1 MESES
6 GVPLRRRSLRLRP
19 PLARLIWKRNGRK
32 DPRRASAE
40 PHPSGTPPSIAPSL
54 HCHVVAVPQGTPSVH
69 RLRTVRHNGCH
80 REGLPKIPKRRPS
93 KLSNVEQTTDRP
105 SSFQD
110 SPSTHSPDVS
120 SRARAS
126 CVRGEGERE
135 RESFRISKRRHYGRR
150 TTSEGKRKPL
160 TVPHGAPQAQDVAD
174 RRPHQKHRRRAR
186 DAEHRAQQCHL
197 GVPFGGAAGWHRLG
211 R

>member
-1 MESES
+1 VAEVRVPPEDRPDADEHD
-6 GVPLRRRSLRLRP
+6 GVQRGHDEEGAEAVRPRPYFRSF
-19 PLARLIWKRNGRK
+19 
-32 DPRRASAE
+32 RRAGRG
-40 PHPSGTPPSIAPSL
+40 SG
-54 HCHVVAVPQGTPSVH
+54 G
-69 RLRTVRHNGCH
+69 GWG
-80 REGLPKIPKRRPS
+80 E
-93 KLSNVEQTTDRP
+93 
-105 SSFQD
+105 
-110 SPSTHSPDVS
+110 S

-135 RESFRISKRRHYGRR
+135 RESFQMSKRRHYGRR

-197 GVPFGGAAGWHRLG
+197 GVPFGGVAGWHRLG